1 MYKGYTCG
9 KDCRKRVRNIELKS
23 IEKIKKYLNHH
34 EIKKILHSWSWIFS
48 YILRY
53 KGQVIA
59 FSLIGLISTGLGLF
73 TSWVLKDLI
82 DSVTG
87 EISMKIAPVAAVYL
101 GTAITKIFITAL
113 TNRVSL
119 RIRLNVGIQIKN
131 DVYNKLMNTEWTAIS
146 AFHSADIMTRT
157 GADVGIVSNMVL
169 SYIPNVVTALVNF
182 IGAFFIILHYDPLM
196 ALIALA
202 GAPITVLTARFR
214 FGKATE
220 FQKKN
225 RELAGERLAIEEES
239 YQNLQT
245 IKSFGLV
252 DLFSQRFRE
261 FQQKGY
267 GVAMEQNRYQNQMMI
282 VMSLMGQ
289 LVTYSCY
296 GFALYR
302 LWKGDITYGT
312 LSLFMSMAASLTG
325 SFSSVVSLVP
335 SFIKAGISAGRVLDV
350 LELPTEKTE
359 LTEHEKEFINNSK
372 NKELTLVCKD
382 ITCAYNDDAIVYKDS
397 SLTAQSGKITA
408 LIGASG
414 KGKTSTLRLLLGL
427 MKPKSGS
434 ITVMNEDGDE
444 IELSAATRKLFSYV
458 PQNNTVFSGTI
469 ADNLRLVKQDATDD
483 ELIKVLKDACAWEF
497 VSKLPETINTKIT
510 ERGQC
515 FSDGQNQRL
524 SIARAL
530 LADTP
535 ILLLDEATSALDV
548 ETEKE
553 VISNILTYNRN
564 KMIILTSHKPS
575 VFNLSDSIYS
585 VSENGI
591 VLLDSKDTHYE

>member
-9 KDCRKRVRNIELKS
+9 KDSRKRVRNIELKS
-23 IEKIKKYLNHH
+23 IEKIKKYLNHN

-101 GTAITKIFITAL
+101 GTAIAKIFITAL

-119 RIRLNVGIQIKN
+119 KIRLNVGIKIKN
-131 DVYNKLMNTEWTAIS
+131 DVYDKLMNTEWTAIS

-202 GAPITVLTARFR
+202 GAPITVLTAKFR

-220 FQKKN
+220 FQIKN

-267 GVAMEQNRYQNQMMI
+267 G
-282 VMSLMGQ
+282 
-289 LVTYSCY
+289 
-296 GFALYR
+296 FALYR

-335 SFIKAGISAGRVLDV
+335 SFIRAGISAGRVLDV

-359 LTEHEKEFINNSK
+359 LTEYEKQFIDKSK
-372 NKELTLVCKD
+372 NKKLTLVCKD
-382 ITCAYNDDAIVYKDS
+382 ITCAYNDDAVVYKNS

-414 KGKTSTLRLLLGL
+414 KGKTSTLRLFLGL

-434 ITVMNEDGDE
+434 ISVTNEDGDR

-469 ADNLRLVKQDATDD
+469 AENLRLVKPDATDE
-483 ELIKVLKDACAWEF
+483 ELIKVLRDACAWEF

-548 ETEKE
+548 ETEEE

-591 VLLDSKDTHYE
+591 VLLDRKDTHYE

>member
-1 MYKGYTCG
+1 MKTI
-9 KDCRKRVRNIELKS
+9 D
-23 IEKIKKYLNHH
+23 KIKKYLNHN

-48 YILRY
+48 YILKY

-59 FSLIGLISTGLGLF
+59 FSLIGLFSTGLGLF
-73 TSWVLKDLI
+73 TSWILKDLI

-87 EISMKIAPVAAVYL
+87 QISMKIAPVAAVYL
-101 GTAITKIFITAL
+101 GTAIAKIFITAL

-119 RIRLNVGIQIKN
+119 KIRLNVGIRIKN
-131 DVYNKLMNTEWTAIS
+131 DVYEKLMNTEWTAIS

-202 GAPITVLTARFR
+202 GAPVTVLTARFR

-225 RELAGERLAIEEES
+225 RELAGERMAIEEES

-252 DLFSQRFRE
+252 DLFAQRFRD

-267 GVAMEQNRYQNQMMI
+267 KVALEQNRYQNQMMI

-289 LVTYSCY
+289 IVTYSCY

-302 LWKGDITYGT
+302 LWKGSITYGT

-335 SFIKAGISAGRVLDV
+335 SFIRAGISAGRVLEV
-350 LELPTEKTE
+350 LELPTEKTN
-359 LTEHEKEFINNSK
+359 LTEHEKEFIENSR
-372 NKELTLVCKD
+372 NKSLTLECKD
-382 ITCAYNDDAIVYKDS
+382 ITCAYNEEAIVYKNS

-427 MKPKSGS
+427 MKPMSGK
-434 ITVMNEDGDE
+434 ITVKDDEDE
-444 IELSAATRKLFSYV
+444 IEISAATRALFSYV

-469 ADNLRLVKQDATDD
+469 ADNLRLVKPDATDE
-483 ELIKVLKDACAWEF
+483 ELKKVLCDACAWEF
-497 VSKLPETINTKIT
+497 VSKLPDTINTVVT

-548 ETEKE
+548 KTEE
-553 VISNILTYNRN
+553 SVLSNILNNNRN

-591 VLLDSKDTHYE
+591 EMLEKK

>member
-1 MYKGYTCG
+1 MKTI
-9 KDCRKRVRNIELKS
+9 D
-23 IEKIKKYLNHH
+23 KIKKYLNHN
-34 EIKKILHSWSWIFS
+34 EIKNILHSWSWIFG
-48 YILRY
+48 YILKY

-59 FSLIGLISTGLGLF
+59 FSCIGLLSTAMGLF
-73 TSWVLKDLI
+73 SSWVLKDLI

-87 EISMKIAPVAAVYL
+87 QISMAIAPVAAVYI
-101 GTAITKIFITAL
+101 GTAVAKIFITAL
-113 TNRVSL
+113 TNRLSL
-119 RIRLNVGIQIKN
+119 QIKLNVGIRIKN
-131 DVYNKLMNTEWTAIS
+131 DVYDKLMSTEWTAIS

-157 GADVGIVSNMVL
+157 GTDIGIVSNMVL
-169 SYIPNVVTALVNF
+169 SYIPNAVTTLVNF
-182 IGAFFIILHYDPLM
+182 IGAFFIILHYDPIM

-202 GAPITVLTARFR
+202 GAPVTVLTAKFR
-214 FGKATE
+214 LGKATE

-252 DLFSQRFRE
+252 EVFSQRFKE
-261 FQQKGY
+261 FQKKGY
-267 GVAMEQNRYQNQMMI
+267 SVAMEQNRYQNQMMI
-282 VMSLMGQ
+282 LMSLMGQ

-302 LWKGDITYGT
+302 LWSGSITFGT
-312 LSLFMSMAASLTG
+312 LSLFMSMATSLTG

-335 SFIKAGISAGRVLDV
+335 SFIRAGISAGRILDI
-350 LELPTEKTE
+350 LELPKEKTE
-359 LTEHEKEFINNSK
+359 LTPQEKEFIANSK
-372 NKELTLVCKD
+372 DQRLTLRLDNV
-382 ITCAYNDDAIVYKDS
+382 TCAYNDEAYVYKNS
-397 SLTAQSGKITA
+397 FMEAQSGKITA

-427 MKPKSGS
+427 IKPKDGK
-434 ITVMNEDGDE
+434 ITVSNESGDQ
-444 IELSAATRKLFSYV
+444 ITLSASTRELFSYV
-458 PQNNTVFSGTI
+458 PQNNTIFSGTI
-469 ADNLRLVKQDATDD
+469 AENLRLVKQDATDS
-483 ELIKVLKDACAWEF
+483 ELEKALRDACAWEF
-497 VSKLPETINTKIT
+497 VSRLPYTLNTAVT

-553 VISNILTYNRN
+553 VLSNILRNNRN

-575 VFNLSDSIYS
+575 VFNLSDVIYS

-591 VLLDSKDTHYE
+591 ELLDKKDLPNE

>member
-1 MYKGYTCG
+1 
-9 KDCRKRVRNIELKS
+9 
-23 IEKIKKYLNHH
+23 
-34 EIKKILHSWSWIFS
+34 
-48 YILRY
+48 
-53 KGQVIA
+53 
-59 FSLIGLISTGLGLF
+59 
-73 TSWVLKDLI
+73 
-82 DSVTG
+82 
-87 EISMKIAPVAAVYL
+87 
-101 GTAITKIFITAL
+101 
-113 TNRVSL
+113 
-119 RIRLNVGIQIKN
+119 
-131 DVYNKLMNTEWTAIS
+131 
-146 AFHSADIMTRT
+146 
-157 GADVGIVSNMVL
+157 
-169 SYIPNVVTALVNF
+169 
-182 IGAFFIILHYDPLM
+182 M
-196 ALIALA
+196 ALLALA
-202 GAPITVLTARFR
+202 GAPVTVLTARFR

-252 DLFSQRFRE
+252 PLFSQRFRE
-261 FQQKGY
+261 FQQKGF
-267 GVAMEQNRYQNQMMI
+267 GVAMEQNRYQNQMLI
-282 VMSLMGQ
+282 IMSLMGQ

-359 LTEHEKEFINNSK
+359 LTEQEKQFIKNSK
-372 NKELTLVCKD
+372 NKKLSLMCND
-382 ITCAYNDDAIVYKDS
+382 ITCAYNDEAVVYKDS

-427 MKPKSGS
+427 IKPQTGS
-434 ITVMNEDGDE
+434 ITVKNEDGEE
-444 IELSAATRKLFSYV
+444 IEISAATRKLFSYV
-458 PQNNTVFSGTI
+458 PQNNTIFSGTI

-483 ELIKVLKDACAWEF
+483 ELKKVLEDACAWEF

-548 ETEKE
+548 ETEKK
-553 VISNILTYNRN
+553 VISNILDYNRN

-575 VFNLSDSIYS
+575 VFKLSDEIYS

-591 VLLDSKDTHYE
+591 ELLDRKELHYE

>member
-1 MYKGYTCG
+1 MKTI
-9 KDCRKRVRNIELKS
+9 D
-23 IEKIKKYLNHH
+23 KIKKYLNHN
-34 EIKKILHSWSWIFS
+34 EIKNILHSWSWIFG
-48 YILRY
+48 YILKY

-59 FSLIGLISTGLGLF
+59 FSCIGLLATAMGLF
-73 TSWVLKDLI
+73 SSWVLKDLI

-87 EISMKIAPVAAVYL
+87 QISMAIAPVAAVYI
-101 GTAITKIFITAL
+101 GTAVAKIFITAL
-113 TNRVSL
+113 TNRLSL
-119 RIRLNVGIQIKN
+119 QIKLNVGIRIKN
-131 DVYNKLMNTEWTAIS
+131 DVYDKLMSTEWTAIS

-157 GADVGIVSNMVL
+157 GTDVGIVSNMVL
-169 SYIPNVVTALVNF
+169 SYIPNAVTTLVNF
-182 IGAFFIILHYDPLM
+182 IGAFFIILHYDPIM

-202 GAPITVLTARFR
+202 GAPVTVLTAKFR
-214 FGKATE
+214 LGKATE

-225 RELAGERLAIEEES
+225 RELASERLAIEEES

-252 DLFSQRFRE
+252 EVFSQRFKE
-261 FQQKGY
+261 FQKKGY
-267 GVAMEQNRYQNQMMI
+267 SVAMEQNRYQNQMMI
-282 VMSLMGQ
+282 LMSLMGQ

-302 LWKGDITYGT
+302 LWSGSITFGT
-312 LSLFMSMAASLTG
+312 LSLFMSMATSLTG

-335 SFIKAGISAGRVLDV
+335 SFIRAGISAGRILDI
-350 LELPTEKTE
+350 LELPKEKTE
-359 LTEHEKEFINNSK
+359 LTPQEKEFIANSK
-372 NKELTLVCKD
+372 DQRLTLRLDNV
-382 ITCAYNDDAIVYKDS
+382 TCAYNDEAYVYKNS
-397 SLTAQSGKITA
+397 FMEAQSGKITA

-427 MKPKSGS
+427 IKPKDGK
-434 ITVMNEDGDE
+434 ITVSNESGDQ
-444 IELSAATRKLFSYV
+444 ITLSASTRELFSYV
-458 PQNNTVFSGTI
+458 PQNNTIFSGTI
-469 ADNLRLVKQDATDD
+469 AENLRLVKQDATDS
-483 ELIKVLKDACAWEF
+483 ELEKALRDACAWEF
-497 VSKLPETINTKIT
+497 VSRLPYTLNTAVT

-553 VISNILTYNRN
+553 VLSNILRNNRN

-575 VFNLSDSIYS
+575 VFNLSDVIYS

-591 VLLDSKDTHYE
+591 ELLDKKDLPNE

>member
-1 MYKGYTCG
+1 MHKEYTSG
-9 KDCRKRVRNIELKS
+9 RNRGERVRNTKLKS
-23 IEKIKKYLNHH
+23 IEKIKKYLNHN
-34 EIKKILHSWSWIFS
+34 EISKILHSWGWIFS

-59 FSLIGLISTGLGLF
+59 FSLIGLLSTGLGLF
-73 TSWVLKDLI
+73 TSWVMKDLI

-101 GTAITKIFITAL
+101 GTAVAKIFITAL

-119 RIRLNVGIQIKN
+119 KIRLNVGIQIKN

-157 GADVGIVSNMVL
+157 GTDVGIVSNMVL

-182 IGAFFIILHYDPLM
+182 IGAFFIILHYDPIM

-202 GAPITVLTARFR
+202 GAPVTVLTARFR

-252 DLFSQRFRE
+252 ELFSQRFKE

-335 SFIKAGISAGRVLDV
+335 SFIRAGISAGRVLDV

-359 LTEHEKEFINNSK
+359 LTDGEKKFIENAKSQK
-372 NKELTLVCKD
+372 LTLIGKD
-382 ITCAYNDDAIVYKDS
+382 ITCAYNESAVVYNKS
-397 SLTAQSGKITA
+397 SFTAQSGKITA
-408 LIGASG
+408 FIGASG

-427 MKPKSGS
+427 LKPQTGE
-434 ITVMNEDGDE
+434 IIVRNEDGDE

-458 PQNNTVFSGTI
+458 PQNNTIFSGTI
-469 ADNLRLVKQDATDD
+469 ADNLRLVKQDATD
-483 ELIKVLKDACAWEF
+483 EEIQKVLEDACAWDF
-497 VSKLPETINTKIT
+497 VSKLPNTINTKIT

-548 ETEKE
+548 ETEKK

-575 VFNLSDSIYS
+575 VFTLSDSIYS
-585 VSENGI
+585 VSEFGI
-591 VLLDSKDTHYE
+591 ELLDKKDICYE

>member
-1 MYKGYTCG
+1 MKTI
-9 KDCRKRVRNIELKS
+9 D
-23 IEKIKKYLNHH
+23 KIKKYLNHK
-34 EIKKILHSWSWIFS
+34 EIKNILHSWSWIFS
-48 YILRY
+48 YILKY

-59 FSLIGLISTGLGLF
+59 FSCIGLLSTAMGLF
-73 TSWVLKDLI
+73 SSWVLKDLI

-87 EISMKIAPVAAVYL
+87 QISMAIAPVAAVYI
-101 GTAITKIFITAL
+101 GTAVAKIFITAL
-113 TNRVSL
+113 TNRLSL
-119 RIRLNVGIQIKN
+119 QIKLNVGIRIKN
-131 DVYNKLMNTEWTAIS
+131 DVYDRLMNTEWTAIS

-157 GADVGIVSNMVL
+157 GTDVGIVSNMVL
-169 SYIPNVVTALVNF
+169 SYIPNAVTALVNF

-202 GAPITVLTARFR
+202 GAPVTVLTAKFR
-214 FGKATE
+214 LGKATE

-252 DLFSQRFRE
+252 EVFSRRFKE
-261 FQQKGY
+261 FQKKGF

-302 LWKGDITYGT
+302 LWSGSITFGT

-335 SFIKAGISAGRVLDV
+335 SFIRAGISAGRVLDI
-350 LELPTEKTE
+350 LELPKEETE
-359 LTEHEKEFINNSK
+359 LTPQEKEFIKNSK
-372 NKELTLVCKD
+372 DQKLTLKLD
-382 ITCAYNDDAIVYKDS
+382 NITCAYNDKAYVYKNS
-397 SLTAQSGKITA
+397 CMEAQSGKITA

-427 MKPKSGS
+427 IKPKDGK
-434 ITVMNEDGDE
+434 ITVSNESGE
-444 IELSAATRKLFSYV
+444 QIALSASTRELFSYV
-458 PQNNTVFSGTI
+458 PQNNTIFSGTI
-469 ADNLRLVKQDATDD
+469 AENLRLVKQDATDE
-483 ELIKVLKDACAWEF
+483 ELEKVLRDACAWEF
-497 VSKLPETINTKIT
+497 VSKLPDAMNTTVT

-548 ETEKE
+548 ATEKE
-553 VISNILTYNRN
+553 VLSNILRNNRN
-564 KMIILTSHKPS
+564 RMIILTSHKPS
-575 VFNLSDSIYS
+575 VFNLSDVIYS

-591 VLLDSKDTHYE
+591 ELLDKKDLPNE

>member
-1 MYKGYTCG
+1 MKTI
-9 KDCRKRVRNIELKS
+9 D
-23 IEKIKKYLNHH
+23 KIKKYLNHN
-34 EIKKILHSWSWIFS
+34 EIKNILHSWSWIFG
-48 YILRY
+48 YILKY

-59 FSLIGLISTGLGLF
+59 FSCIGLLATAMGLF
-73 TSWVLKDLI
+73 SSWVLKDLI

-87 EISMKIAPVAAVYL
+87 QISMAIAPVAAVYI
-101 GTAITKIFITAL
+101 GTAVAKIFITAL
-113 TNRVSL
+113 TNRLSL
-119 RIRLNVGIQIKN
+119 QIKLNVGIRIKN
-131 DVYNKLMNTEWTAIS
+131 DVYDKLMSTEWTAIS

-157 GADVGIVSNMVL
+157 GTDVGIVSNMVL
-169 SYIPNVVTALVNF
+169 SYIPNAVTALVNF
-182 IGAFFIILHYDPLM
+182 IGAFFIILHYDPIM

-202 GAPITVLTARFR
+202 GAPITVLTAKFR
-214 FGKATE
+214 LGKATE

-252 DLFSQRFRE
+252 EVFSQRFKE
-261 FQQKGY
+261 FQKKGY
-267 GVAMEQNRYQNQMMI
+267 SVAMEQNRYQNQMMI
-282 VMSLMGQ
+282 LMSLMGQ

-302 LWKGDITYGT
+302 LWSGSITFGT
-312 LSLFMSMAASLTG
+312 LSLFMSMATSLTG

-335 SFIKAGISAGRVLDV
+335 SFIRAGISAGRILDI
-350 LELPTEKTE
+350 LELPKEKTE
-359 LTEHEKEFINNSK
+359 LTPQEKEFIANSK
-372 NKELTLVCKD
+372 DQRLTLRLDNV
-382 ITCAYNDDAIVYKDS
+382 TCAYNDEAYVYKNS
-397 SLTAQSGKITA
+397 FMEAESGKITA

-427 MKPKSGS
+427 IKPKDGK
-434 ITVMNEDGDE
+434 ITVSNESGDQ
-444 IELSAATRKLFSYV
+444 ITLSASTRELFSYV
-458 PQNNTVFSGTI
+458 PQNHTIFSGTI
-469 ADNLRLVKQDATDD
+469 AENLRLVKQDATDE
-483 ELIKVLKDACAWEF
+483 ELEKVLRDACAWEF
-497 VSKLPETINTKIT
+497 VSKLPDAINTTVT

-548 ETEKE
+548 ATEK
-553 VISNILTYNRN
+553 VVLSNILRNNRN
-564 KMIILTSHKPS
+564 RMIILTSHKPS
-575 VFNLSDSIYS
+575 VFNLSDVIYS

-591 VLLDSKDTHYE
+591 ELLDKKDLPNE

>member
-1 MYKGYTCG
+1 M
-9 KDCRKRVRNIELKS
+9 
-23 IEKIKKYLNHH
+23 KIIDKFRKYLNHN

-59 FSLIGLISTGLGLF
+59 FSCIGLISTAMGLF
-73 TSWVLKDLI
+73 TSWIMKDLI

-87 EISMKIAPVAAVYL
+87 QISMAIAPVVAVYI
-101 GTAITKIFITAL
+101 GTAVTKIFINAL

-119 RIRLNVGIQIKN
+119 KVRLNVGIQIKN
-131 DVYNKLMNTEWTAIS
+131 DVYDRLMNTEWTAIS
-146 AFHSADIMTRT
+146 AYHSADIMTRT

-182 IGAFFIILHYDPLM
+182 IGAFFIILHYDPIM

-202 GAPITVLTARFR
+202 GAPVTVLTARFR

-225 RELAGERLAIEEES
+225 RELASERLAIEEES

-252 DLFSQRFRE
+252 DLFSQRFRN
-261 FQQKGY
+261 FQQKGFN
-267 GVAMEQNRYQNQMMI
+267 VAMDQNRYQNQMMI
-282 VMSLMGQ
+282 VMGLMGQ
-289 LVTYSCY
+289 LVSYSCY

-312 LSLFMSMAASLTG
+312 LSMFMSMASSLTS
-325 SFSSVVSLVP
+325 SFSSVVSLAP
-335 SFIKAGISAGRVLDV
+335 TFIKAGISAGRVLEI
-350 LELPTEKTE
+350 LELPAEKAALTEK
-359 LTEHEKEFINNSK
+359 EKDFIDNCRRKS
-372 NKELTLVCKD
+372 LTLVCD
-382 ITCAYNDDAIVYKDS
+382 NISCTYNNETFVYKNS
-397 SLTAQSGKITA
+397 HMKAESGKITA

-427 MKPKSGS
+427 MKPKDGS
-434 ITVMNEDGDE
+434 ITVSDEDGDS
-444 IELSAATRKLFSYV
+444 INLGPATRSLFSYV

-469 ADNLRLVKQDATDD
+469 ADNLRLVKQNATD
-483 ELIKVLKDACAWEF
+483 EEIVQALQDACAWEF
-497 VSKLPETINTKIT
+497 VSKLPDTINTAVT

-548 ETEKE
+548 ATEKN
-553 VISNILTYNRN
+553 VLSNILKNNRN

-575 VFNLSDSIYS
+575 VFNLSDVIYS

-591 VLLDSKDTHYE
+591 ELLDKKNVSDE

>member
-1 MYKGYTCG
+1 M
-9 KDCRKRVRNIELKS
+9 
-23 IEKIKKYLNHH
+23 KIIDKFRKYLNHN

-59 FSLIGLISTGLGLF
+59 FSCIGLISTAMGLF
-73 TSWVLKDLI
+73 TSWIMKDLI

-87 EISMKIAPVAAVYL
+87 QISMAIAPVVAVYL
-101 GTAITKIFITAL
+101 GTAVAKIFINAL

-119 RIRLNVGIQIKN
+119 KVRLNVGIQIKN
-131 DVYNKLMNTEWTAIS
+131 DVYDRLMNTEWTAIS
-146 AFHSADIMTRT
+146 AYHSADIMTRT

-182 IGAFFIILHYDPLM
+182 IGAFFIILHYDPIM

-202 GAPITVLTARFR
+202 GAPVTVLTARFR

-225 RELAGERLAIEEES
+225 RELASERLAIEEES

-252 DLFSQRFRE
+252 DLFSQRFRN
-261 FQQKGY
+261 FQQKGFN
-267 GVAMEQNRYQNQMMI
+267 VAMDQNRYQNQMMI
-282 VMSLMGQ
+282 VMGLMGQ
-289 LVTYSCY
+289 LVSYSCY

-312 LSLFMSMAASLTG
+312 LSMFMSMASSLTS
-325 SFSSVVSLVP
+325 SFSSVVSLAP
-335 SFIKAGISAGRVLDV
+335 TFIKAGISAGRVLEI
-350 LELPTEKTE
+350 LELPAEKAE
-359 LTEHEKEFINNSK
+359 LTEKEKDFIDNCRQKS
-372 NKELTLVCKD
+372 LTLVCD
-382 ITCAYNDDAIVYKDS
+382 NISCSYNNETFVYKNS
-397 SLTAQSGKITA
+397 HMKAESGKITA

-427 MKPKSGS
+427 MKPKDGS
-434 ITVMNEDGDE
+434 ITVSDEDGDS
-444 IELSAATRKLFSYV
+444 INLGPATRSLFSYV

-469 ADNLRLVKQDATDD
+469 ADNLRLVKQDATD
-483 ELIKVLKDACAWEF
+483 EEVVQALQDACAWEF
-497 VSKLPETINTKIT
+497 VSKLPDTINTVVT

-548 ETEKE
+548 ATEKN
-553 VISNILTYNRN
+553 VLSNILKNNRN

-575 VFNLSDSIYS
+575 VFNLSDVIYS

-591 VLLDSKDTHYE
+591 ELLDKKNVSDE

>member
-1 MYKGYTCG
+1 MKTI
-9 KDCRKRVRNIELKS
+9 D
-23 IEKIKKYLNHH
+23 KIKKYLNHN
-34 EIKKILHSWSWIFS
+34 EIKNILHSWSWIFG
-48 YILRY
+48 YILKY

-59 FSLIGLISTGLGLF
+59 FSCIGLLATAMGLF
-73 TSWVLKDLI
+73 SSWVLKDLI

-87 EISMKIAPVAAVYL
+87 QISMAIAPVAAVYI
-101 GTAITKIFITAL
+101 GTAVAKIFITAL
-113 TNRVSL
+113 TNRLSL
-119 RIRLNVGIQIKN
+119 QIKLNVGIRIKN
-131 DVYNKLMNTEWTAIS
+131 DVYDKLMSTEWTAIS

-157 GADVGIVSNMVL
+157 GTDVGIVSNMVL
-169 SYIPNVVTALVNF
+169 SYIPNAVTALVNF
-182 IGAFFIILHYDPLM
+182 IGAFFIILHYDPIM

-202 GAPITVLTARFR
+202 GAPITVLTAKFR
-214 FGKATE
+214 LGKATE

-252 DLFSQRFRE
+252 EVFSQRFKE
-261 FQQKGY
+261 FQKKGY
-267 GVAMEQNRYQNQMMI
+267 SVAMEQNRYQNQMMI
-282 VMSLMGQ
+282 LMSLMGQ

-302 LWKGDITYGT
+302 LWSGSITFGT
-312 LSLFMSMAASLTG
+312 LSLFMSMATSLTG

-335 SFIKAGISAGRVLDV
+335 SFIRAGISAGRILDI
-350 LELPTEKTE
+350 LELPKEKTE
-359 LTEHEKEFINNSK
+359 LTPQEKEFIANSK
-372 NKELTLVCKD
+372 DQRLTLRLDNV
-382 ITCAYNDDAIVYKDS
+382 TCAYNDEAYVYKNS
-397 SLTAQSGKITA
+397 FMEAQSGKITA

-427 MKPKSGS
+427 IKPKDGK
-434 ITVMNEDGDE
+434 ITVSNESGDQ
-444 IELSAATRKLFSYV
+444 ITLSASTRELFSYV
-458 PQNNTVFSGTI
+458 PQNNTIFSGTI
-469 ADNLRLVKQDATDD
+469 AENLRLVKQDATDS
-483 ELIKVLKDACAWEF
+483 ELEKALRDACAWEF
-497 VSKLPETINTKIT
+497 VSRLPYTLNTAVT

-553 VISNILTYNRN
+553 VLSNILRNNRN

-575 VFNLSDSIYS
+575 VFNLSDVIYS

-591 VLLDSKDTHYE
+591 ELLDKKDLPNE

>member
-1 MYKGYTCG
+1 M
-9 KDCRKRVRNIELKS
+9 KS
-23 IEKIKKYLNHH
+23 IEKIKKYLNHN

-53 KGQVIA
+53 KGQVIV
-59 FSLIGLISTGLGLF
+59 FSLIGLLSTGLGLF

-101 GTAITKIFITAL
+101 GTAVAKIFITAL
-113 TNRVSL
+113 TNRISL
-119 RIRLNVGIQIKN
+119 KIRLNVGIKIKN
-131 DVYNKLMNTEWTAIS
+131 DVYDKLMNTEWTAIS

-182 IGAFFIILHYDPLM
+182 IGAFFIILHYDPIM

-202 GAPITVLTARFR
+202 GAPVTVLTARFR

-252 DLFSQRFRE
+252 ELFSQRFRE
-261 FQQKGY
+261 FQQKGF
-267 GVAMEQNRYQNQMMI
+267 GVAMEQNRYQNQMLI
-282 VMSLMGQ
+282 IMSLTGQ

-302 LWKGDITYGT
+302 LWKGDITFGT

-335 SFIKAGISAGRVLDV
+335 SFIKAGISAGRVLEV
-350 LELPTEKTE
+350 LELPAEKTE
-359 LTEHEKEFINNSK
+359 LTEHEKQFIEK
-372 NKELTLVCKD
+372 NKDKKLTLVCKD
-382 ITCAYNDDAIVYKDS
+382 VTCAYNDEAVVYRKS
-397 SLTAQSGKITA
+397 SFTARSGKITA

-414 KGKTSTLRLLLGL
+414 KGKTSTLRILLGL
-427 MKPKSGS
+427 IKPADGS
-434 ITVMNEDGDE
+434 VVIKDEDGEE
-444 IELSAATRKLFSYV
+444 INLSSATRKLFSYV

-469 ADNLRLVKQDATDD
+469 AENLRLVKQDATDE
-483 ELIKVLKDACAWEF
+483 ELEKVLKDACAWEF
-497 VSKLPETINTKIT
+497 VSKLPNTINTKIT

-515 FSDGQNQRL
+515 FSDGQNQRI

-530 LADTP
+530 LTDTP
-535 ILLLDEATSALDV
+535 ILLLDEATSALDLK
-548 ETEKE
+548 TEEE
-553 VISNILTYNRN
+553 VVANIFKNNHN

-591 VLLDSKDTHYE
+591 ELLDRKKIHDE

>member
-1 MYKGYTCG
+1 MKTI
-9 KDCRKRVRNIELKS
+9 D
-23 IEKIKKYLNHH
+23 KIKKYLNHN
-34 EIKKILHSWSWIFS
+34 EIKNILHSWSWIFG
-48 YILRY
+48 YILKY

-59 FSLIGLISTGLGLF
+59 FSCIGLLATAMGLF
-73 TSWVLKDLI
+73 SSWVLKDLI

-87 EISMKIAPVAAVYL
+87 QISMAIAPVAAVYI
-101 GTAITKIFITAL
+101 GTAVAKIFITAL
-113 TNRVSL
+113 TNRLSL
-119 RIRLNVGIQIKN
+119 QIKLNVGIRIKN
-131 DVYNKLMNTEWTAIS
+131 DVYDKLMSTEWTAIS

-157 GADVGIVSNMVL
+157 GTDVGIVSNMVL
-169 SYIPNVVTALVNF
+169 SYIPNAVTTLVNF
-182 IGAFFIILHYDPLM
+182 IGAFFIILHYDPIM

-202 GAPITVLTARFR
+202 GAPVTVLTAKFR
-214 FGKATE
+214 LGKATE

-252 DLFSQRFRE
+252 EVFSQRFKE
-261 FQQKGY
+261 FQKKGY
-267 GVAMEQNRYQNQMMI
+267 SVAMEQNRYQNQMMI
-282 VMSLMGQ
+282 LMSLMGQ

-302 LWKGDITYGT
+302 LWSGSITFGT
-312 LSLFMSMAASLTG
+312 LSLFMSMATSLTG

-335 SFIKAGISAGRVLDV
+335 SFIRAGISAGRILDI
-350 LELPTEKTE
+350 LELPKEKTE
-359 LTEHEKEFINNSK
+359 LTPQEKEFIANSK
-372 NKELTLVCKD
+372 DQRLTLRLDNV
-382 ITCAYNDDAIVYKDS
+382 TCAYNDEAYVYKNS
-397 SLTAQSGKITA
+397 FMEAQSGKITA

-427 MKPKSGS
+427 IKPKDGK
-434 ITVMNEDGDE
+434 ITVSNESGDQ
-444 IELSAATRKLFSYV
+444 ITLSASTRELFSYV
-458 PQNNTVFSGTI
+458 PQNNTIFSGTI
-469 ADNLRLVKQDATDD
+469 AENLRLVKQDATDE
-483 ELIKVLKDACAWEF
+483 ELEKVLRDACAWEF
-497 VSKLPETINTKIT
+497 VSKLPDGMNTVVT

-553 VISNILTYNRN
+553 VLSNILRNNRN

-575 VFNLSDSIYS
+575 VFNLSDVIYS

-591 VLLDSKDTHYE
+591 ELLDKKDLPNE

>member
-1 MYKGYTCG
+1 MK
-9 KDCRKRVRNIELKS
+9 V
-23 IEKIKKYLNHH
+23 IEKIKKYLNHN

-53 KGQVIA
+53 KGQVA
-59 FSLIGLISTGLGLF
+59 VFSCIGLISTGMGLF
-73 TSWVLKDLI
+73 TSWIMKDLI

-87 EISMKIAPVAAVYL
+87 QISMAVAPVAAVYV
-101 GTAITKIFITAL
+101 GTAVAKIFVGAL
-113 TNRVSL
+113 TNRISL
-119 RIRLNVGIQIKN
+119 KVRLNVGIQIKN
-131 DVYNKLMNTEWTAIS
+131 DVYDRLMNTEWTAIS

-169 SYIPNVVTALVNF
+169 SYIPNVVTSLVNF
-182 IGAFFIILHYDPLM
+182 IGAFFIILHYDPVM

-220 FQKKN
+220 YQKKS
-225 RELAGERLAIEEES
+225 RELASERLAIEEES
-239 YQNLQT
+239 YQNMQT

-252 DLFSQRFRE
+252 DLFSRRFKE

-267 GVAMEQNRYQNQMMI
+267 SIAMEQNRYQNQMTILMG
-282 VMSLMGQ
+282 LMGQ
-289 LVTYSCY
+289 LVSYSCY

-312 LSLFMSMAASLTG
+312 LSMFMSMAISLTG

-335 SFIKAGISAGRVLDV
+335 TFIRAGISAGRVLEI
-350 LELPTEKTE
+350 LELPAENTE
-359 LTEHEKEFINNSK
+359 LTEKERLFIDKCRNEK
-372 NKELTLVCKD
+372 LTLVCD
-382 ITCAYNDDAIVYKDS
+382 NLSCAYNEKSIVYTS
-397 SLTAQSGKITA
+397 SHMEAESGKITA

-427 MKPKSGS
+427 LQPKTGK
-434 ITVMNEDGDE
+434 ITVKNEDGE
-444 IELSAATRKLFSYV
+444 ELMLSAATRSLFSYV

-469 ADNLRLVKQDATDD
+469 ADNLRMVKQDATDED
-483 ELIKVLKDACAWEF
+483 LKKVLEDACAWEF
-497 VSKLPETINTKIT
+497 VSKLPDTFNTKIT

-548 ETEKE
+548 ETEKN
-553 VISNILTYNRN
+553 VISNIFKNNRN

-575 VFNLSDSIYS
+575 VFTLSDRIYS

-591 VLLDSKDTHYE
+591 ELLDKKDIHHE

>member
-1 MYKGYTCG
+1 M
-9 KDCRKRVRNIELKS
+9 KS
-23 IEKIKKYLNHH
+23 IEKIKKYLNHN

-53 KGQVIA
+53 KGQVIV
-59 FSLIGLISTGLGLF
+59 FSLIGLLSTGLGLF

-101 GTAITKIFITAL
+101 GTAVAKIFITAL
-113 TNRVSL
+113 TNRISL
-119 RIRLNVGIQIKN
+119 KIRLNVGIKIKN
-131 DVYNKLMNTEWTAIS
+131 DVYDKLMNTEWTAIS

-182 IGAFFIILHYDPLM
+182 IGAFFIILHYDPIM

-202 GAPITVLTARFR
+202 GAPVTVLTARFR

-252 DLFSQRFRE
+252 ELFSQRFRE
-261 FQQKGY
+261 FQQKGF
-267 GVAMEQNRYQNQMMI
+267 GVAMEQNRYQNQMLI
-282 VMSLMGQ
+282 IMSLTGQ

-302 LWKGDITYGT
+302 LWKGDITFGT

-335 SFIKAGISAGRVLDV
+335 SFIKAGISAGRVLEV
-350 LELPTEKTE
+350 LELPAEKTE
-359 LTEHEKEFINNSK
+359 LTEHEKQFIEK
-372 NKELTLVCKD
+372 NKDKKLTLVCKD
-382 ITCAYNDDAIVYKDS
+382 VTCAYNDEAVVYRKS
-397 SLTAQSGKITA
+397 SFTARSGKITA

-414 KGKTSTLRLLLGL
+414 KGKTSTLRILLGL
-427 MKPKSGS
+427 IKPADGS
-434 ITVMNEDGDE
+434 VIIKDEDGEE
-444 IELSAATRKLFSYV
+444 INLSSATRKLFSYV

-469 ADNLRLVKQDATDD
+469 AENLRLVKQDATDE
-483 ELIKVLKDACAWEF
+483 ELEKVLKDACAWEF
-497 VSKLPETINTKIT
+497 VSKLPNTINTKIT

-515 FSDGQNQRL
+515 FSDGQNQRI

-535 ILLLDEATSALDV
+535 ILLLDEATSALDLK
-548 ETEKE
+548 TEEE
-553 VISNILTYNRN
+553 VVANIFKNNHN

-591 VLLDSKDTHYE
+591 ELLDRKKIHDE

>member
-9 KDCRKRVRNIELKS
+9 KDSRKRVRNIELKS
-23 IEKIKKYLNHH
+23 IEKIKKYLNHN

-101 GTAITKIFITAL
+101 GTAIAKIFITAL

-119 RIRLNVGIQIKN
+119 KIRLNVGIKIKN
-131 DVYNKLMNTEWTAIS
+131 DVYDKLMNTEWTAIS

-202 GAPITVLTARFR
+202 GAPITVLTAKFR

-220 FQKKN
+220 FQIKN

-335 SFIKAGISAGRVLDV
+335 SFIRAGISAGRVLDV

-359 LTEHEKEFINNSK
+359 LTEYEKQFIDKSK
-372 NKELTLVCKD
+372 NKKLTLVCKD
-382 ITCAYNDDAIVYKDS
+382 ITCAYNDDAVVYKNS

-414 KGKTSTLRLLLGL
+414 KGKTSTLRLFLGL

-434 ITVMNEDGDE
+434 ISVSNEDGDR

-469 ADNLRLVKQDATDD
+469 AENLRLVKPDATDE
-483 ELIKVLKDACAWEF
+483 ELIKVLRDACAWEF
-497 VSKLPETINTKIT
+497 VSNLPETINTKIT

-548 ETEKE
+548 ETEEE

-591 VLLDSKDTHYE
+591 VLLDRKDTHYE

>member
-1 MYKGYTCG
+1 M
-9 KDCRKRVRNIELKS
+9 KS
-23 IEKIKKYLNHH
+23 IEKIKKYLNHN

-59 FSLIGLISTGLGLF
+59 FSLIGLLSTGLGLF

-101 GTAITKIFITAL
+101 GTAVAKIFITAL
-113 TNRVSL
+113 TNRISL
-119 RIRLNVGIQIKN
+119 KIRLNVGIKIKN
-131 DVYNKLMNTEWTAIS
+131 DVYDKLMNTEWTAIS

-182 IGAFFIILHYDPLM
+182 IGAFFIILHYDPIM

-202 GAPITVLTARFR
+202 GAPVTVLTARFR

-252 DLFSQRFRE
+252 ELFSQRFRE
-261 FQQKGY
+261 FQQKGF
-267 GVAMEQNRYQNQMMI
+267 GVAMEQNRYQNQMLI
-282 VMSLMGQ
+282 IMSLTGQ

-302 LWKGDITYGT
+302 LWKGDITFGT

-335 SFIKAGISAGRVLDV
+335 SFIKAGISAGRVLEV
-350 LELPTEKTE
+350 LELPAEKTE
-359 LTEHEKEFINNSK
+359 LTEHEKQFIEK
-372 NKELTLVCKD
+372 NKDKKLTLVCKD
-382 ITCAYNDDAIVYKDS
+382 VTCAYNDEAVVYRKS
-397 SLTAQSGKITA
+397 SFTARSGKITA

-414 KGKTSTLRLLLGL
+414 KGKTSTLRILLGL
-427 MKPKSGS
+427 IKPADGS
-434 ITVMNEDGDE
+434 VVIKDEDGEE
-444 IELSAATRKLFSYV
+444 INLSSATRKLFSYV

-469 ADNLRLVKQDATDD
+469 AENLRLVKQDATDE
-483 ELIKVLKDACAWEF
+483 ELEKVLKDACAWEF
-497 VSKLPETINTKIT
+497 VSKLPNTINTKIT

-515 FSDGQNQRL
+515 FSDGQNQRI

-535 ILLLDEATSALDV
+535 ILLLDEATSALDLK
-548 ETEKE
+548 TEEE
-553 VISNILTYNRN
+553 VVANIFKNNHN

-591 VLLDSKDTHYE
+591 ELLDRKKIHDE

>member
-1 MYKGYTCG
+1 M
-9 KDCRKRVRNIELKS
+9 KS
-23 IEKIKKYLNHH
+23 IEKIKKYLNHN

-59 FSLIGLISTGLGLF
+59 FSLIGLLSTGLGLF

-101 GTAITKIFITAL
+101 GTAVAKIFITAL
-113 TNRVSL
+113 TNRISL
-119 RIRLNVGIQIKN
+119 KIRLNVGIKIKN
-131 DVYNKLMNTEWTAIS
+131 DVYDKLMNTEWTAIS

-182 IGAFFIILHYDPLM
+182 IGAFFIILHYDPIM

-202 GAPITVLTARFR
+202 GAPVTVLTARFR

-252 DLFSQRFRE
+252 ELFSQRFRE
-261 FQQKGY
+261 FQQKGF
-267 GVAMEQNRYQNQMMI
+267 GVAMEQNRYQNQMLI
-282 VMSLMGQ
+282 IMSLTGQ

-302 LWKGDITYGT
+302 LWKGDITFGT

-335 SFIKAGISAGRVLDV
+335 SFIKAGISAGRVLEV
-350 LELPTEKTE
+350 LELPAEKTE
-359 LTEHEKEFINNSK
+359 LTEHEKQFIEK
-372 NKELTLVCKD
+372 NKDKKLTLVCKD
-382 ITCAYNDDAIVYKDS
+382 VTCAYNDEAVVYRKS
-397 SLTAQSGKITA
+397 SFTARSGKITA

-414 KGKTSTLRLLLGL
+414 KGKTSTLRILLGL
-427 MKPKSGS
+427 IKPADGS
-434 ITVMNEDGDE
+434 VVIKDEDGEE
-444 IELSAATRKLFSYV
+444 INLSSATRKLFSYV

-469 ADNLRLVKQDATDD
+469 AENLRLVKQDATDE
-483 ELIKVLKDACAWEF
+483 ELEKVLKDACAWEF
-497 VSKLPETINTKIT
+497 VSKLPNTINTKIT

-515 FSDGQNQRL
+515 FSDGQNQRI

-535 ILLLDEATSALDV
+535 ILLLDEATSALDLKTEEEVV
-548 ETEKE
+548 E
-553 VISNILTYNRN
+553 NIFKNNHN

-591 VLLDSKDTHYE
+591 ELLDRKKIHDE

>member
-1 MYKGYTCG
+1 M
-9 KDCRKRVRNIELKS
+9 KS
-23 IEKIKKYLNHH
+23 IEKIKKYLNHN

-59 FSLIGLISTGLGLF
+59 FSLIGLLSTGLGLF

-87 EISMKIAPVAAVYL
+87 EISMEIAPVAAVYL
-101 GTAITKIFITAL
+101 GTAVAKIFITAL
-113 TNRVSL
+113 TNRISL
-119 RIRLNVGIQIKN
+119 KIRLNVGIKIKN
-131 DVYNKLMNTEWTAIS
+131 DVYDKLMNTEWTAIS

-182 IGAFFIILHYDPLM
+182 IGAFFIILHYDPIM

-202 GAPITVLTARFR
+202 GAPVTVLTARFR

-252 DLFSQRFRE
+252 ELFSQRFRE
-261 FQQKGY
+261 FQQKGF
-267 GVAMEQNRYQNQMMI
+267 GVAMEQNRYQNQMLI
-282 VMSLMGQ
+282 IMSLTGQ

-302 LWKGDITYGT
+302 LWKGDITFGT

-335 SFIKAGISAGRVLDV
+335 SFIKAGISAGRVLEV
-350 LELPTEKTE
+350 LELPAEKTE
-359 LTEHEKEFINNSK
+359 LTEHEKQFIEK
-372 NKELTLVCKD
+372 NKDKKLTLVCKD
-382 ITCAYNDDAIVYKDS
+382 VTCAYNDEAVVYRKS
-397 SLTAQSGKITA
+397 SFTARSGKITA

-414 KGKTSTLRLLLGL
+414 KGKTSTLRILLGL
-427 MKPKSGS
+427 IKPADGS
-434 ITVMNEDGDE
+434 VIIKDEDGEE
-444 IELSAATRKLFSYV
+444 INLSSATRKLFSYV

-469 ADNLRLVKQDATDD
+469 AENLRLVKQDATDE
-483 ELIKVLKDACAWEF
+483 ELEKVLKDACAWEF
-497 VSKLPETINTKIT
+497 VSKLPNTINTKIT

-515 FSDGQNQRL
+515 FSDGQNQRI

-535 ILLLDEATSALDV
+535 ILLLDEATSALDLK
-548 ETEKE
+548 TEEE
-553 VISNILTYNRN
+553 VVANIFKNNHN

-591 VLLDSKDTHYE
+591 ELLDRKKIHDE

>member
-1 MYKGYTCG
+1 M
-9 KDCRKRVRNIELKS
+9 RSV
-23 IEKIKKYLNHH
+23 EKIKKYLNHN

-59 FSLIGLISTGLGLF
+59 FSLIGLLSTGLGLF

-87 EISMKIAPVAAVYL
+87 EISLKIAPVAAVYL
-101 GTAITKIFITAL
+101 GTAVAKIFITAL

-131 DVYNKLMNTEWTAIS
+131 DVYDKLMNTEWTAIS

-182 IGAFFIILHYDPLM
+182 IGAFFIILHYDPIM
-196 ALIALA
+196 ALLALA
-202 GAPITVLTARFR
+202 GAPVTVLTARFR

-252 DLFSQRFRE
+252 PLFSQRFRE
-261 FQQKGY
+261 FQQKGF
-267 GVAMEQNRYQNQMMI
+267 GVAMEQNRYQNQMLI
-282 VMSLMGQ
+282 IMSLMGQ

-359 LTEHEKEFINNSK
+359 LTEQEKQFIKNSK
-372 NKELTLVCKD
+372 NKKLSLMCND
-382 ITCAYNDDAIVYKDS
+382 ITCAYIDEAVVYKDS

-427 MKPKSGS
+427 IKPQTGS
-434 ITVMNEDGDE
+434 ITVKNEDGEE
-444 IELSAATRKLFSYV
+444 IEISAATRKLFSYV
-458 PQNNTVFSGTI
+458 PQNNTIFSGTI

-483 ELIKVLKDACAWEF
+483 ELKKVLEDACAWEF

-548 ETEKE
+548 ETEKK
-553 VISNILTYNRN
+553 VISNILDYNRN

-575 VFNLSDSIYS
+575 VFKLSDEIYS

-591 VLLDSKDTHYE
+591 ELLDRKELHYE

>member
-1 MYKGYTCG
+1 M
-9 KDCRKRVRNIELKS
+9 RS
-23 IEKIKKYLNHH
+23 IEKIKKYLNHN

-59 FSLIGLISTGLGLF
+59 FSLIGLLSTGLGLF

-101 GTAITKIFITAL
+101 GTAITKIFINAL

-131 DVYNKLMNTEWTAIS
+131 DVYDKLMNTEWTAIS
-146 AFHSADIMTRT
+146 SFHSADIMTRT

-182 IGAFFIILHYDPLM
+182 IGAFFIILHYDPIM

-202 GAPITVLTARFR
+202 GAPVTVLTARFR

-252 DLFSQRFRE
+252 PLFSQRFRE

-267 GVAMEQNRYQNQMMI
+267 GIAMEQNRYQNQMLI

-359 LTEHEKEFINNSK
+359 LTEQEKQFIESSK
-372 NKELTLVCKD
+372 SKKLTLMCND
-382 ITCAYNDDAIVYKDS
+382 ITCAYNDEAVVYRNS
-397 SLTAQSGKITA
+397 SLTAQSGRITA

-427 MKPKSGS
+427 MRPKSGS
-434 ITVMNEDGDE
+434 ITVKNEDGEE
-444 IELSAATRKLFSYV
+444 IEISAATRMLFSYV
-458 PQNNTVFSGTI
+458 PQNNTIFSGTI

-483 ELIKVLKDACAWEF
+483 ELKKVLEDACAWEF
-497 VSKLPETINTKIT
+497 VSKLPDTINTRIT

-548 ETEKE
+548 ETEKK
-553 VISNILTYNRN
+553 VISNILDYNRN

-575 VFNLSDSIYS
+575 VFKLSDEIYS

-591 VLLDSKDTHYE
+591 ELLDRKELHYE

>member
-1 MYKGYTCG
+1 M
-9 KDCRKRVRNIELKS
+9 KS
-23 IEKIKKYLNHH
+23 IEKIKKYLNHN

-59 FSLIGLISTGLGLF
+59 FSLIGLLSTGLGLF

-101 GTAITKIFITAL
+101 GTAVAKIFITAL
-113 TNRVSL
+113 TNRISL
-119 RIRLNVGIQIKN
+119 KIRLNVGIKIKN
-131 DVYNKLMNTEWTAIS
+131 DVYDKLMNTEWTAIS

-182 IGAFFIILHYDPLM
+182 IGAFFIILHYDPIM

-202 GAPITVLTARFR
+202 GAPVTVLTARFR

-252 DLFSQRFRE
+252 ELFSQRFRE
-261 FQQKGY
+261 FQQKGF
-267 GVAMEQNRYQNQMMI
+267 GVAMEQNRYQNQMLI
-282 VMSLMGQ
+282 IMSLTGQ

-302 LWKGDITYGT
+302 LWKGDITFGT

-335 SFIKAGISAGRVLDV
+335 SFIKAGISAGRVLEV
-350 LELPTEKTE
+350 LELPAEKTE
-359 LTEHEKEFINNSK
+359 LTEHEKQFIEK
-372 NKELTLVCKD
+372 NKDKKLTLVCKD
-382 ITCAYNDDAIVYKDS
+382 VTCAYNDEAVVYRKS
-397 SLTAQSGKITA
+397 SFTARSGKITA

-414 KGKTSTLRLLLGL
+414 KGKTSTLRILLGL
-427 MKPKSGS
+427 IKPADGS
-434 ITVMNEDGDE
+434 VVIKDEDGEE
-444 IELSAATRKLFSYV
+444 ITLSSATRKLFSYV

-469 ADNLRLVKQDATDD
+469 AENLRLVKQDATDE
-483 ELIKVLKDACAWEF
+483 ELEKVLKDACAWEF
-497 VSKLPETINTKIT
+497 VSKLPNTINTKIT

-515 FSDGQNQRL
+515 FSDGQNQRI

-535 ILLLDEATSALDV
+535 ILLLDEATSALDLK
-548 ETEKE
+548 TEEE
-553 VISNILTYNRN
+553 VVANIFKNNHN

-591 VLLDSKDTHYE
+591 ELLDRKKIHDE

>member
-9 KDCRKRVRNIELKS
+9 KDSRKRVRNIELKS
-23 IEKIKKYLNHH
+23 IEKIKKYLNHN

-101 GTAITKIFITAL
+101 GTAIAKIFITAL

-119 RIRLNVGIQIKN
+119 KIRLNVGIKIKN
-131 DVYNKLMNTEWTAIS
+131 DVYDKLMNTEWTAIS

-202 GAPITVLTARFR
+202 GAPITVLTAKFR

-220 FQKKN
+220 FQIKN

-245 IKSFGLV
+245 IKSFI
-252 DLFSQRFRE
+252 R
-261 FQQKGY
+261 
-267 GVAMEQNRYQNQMMI
+267 
-282 VMSLMGQ
+282 
-289 LVTYSCY
+289 
-296 GFALYR
+296 
-302 LWKGDITYGT
+302 
-312 LSLFMSMAASLTG
+312 
-325 SFSSVVSLVP
+325 
-335 SFIKAGISAGRVLDV
+335 AGISAGRVLDV

-359 LTEHEKEFINNSK
+359 LTEYEKQFIDKSK
-372 NKELTLVCKD
+372 NKKLTLVCKD
-382 ITCAYNDDAIVYKDS
+382 ITCAYNDDAVVYKNS

-414 KGKTSTLRLLLGL
+414 KGKTSTLRLFLGL

-434 ITVMNEDGDE
+434 ISVTNEDGDR

-469 ADNLRLVKQDATDD
+469 AENLRLVKPDATDE
-483 ELIKVLKDACAWEF
+483 ELIKVLRDACAWEF

-548 ETEKE
+548 ETEEE

-591 VLLDSKDTHYE
+591 VLLDRKDTHYE

>member
-1 MYKGYTCG
+1 M
-9 KDCRKRVRNIELKS
+9 RSV
-23 IEKIKKYLNHH
+23 EKIKKYLNHN

-59 FSLIGLISTGLGLF
+59 FSLIGLLSTGLGLF

-87 EISMKIAPVAAVYL
+87 EISLKIAPVAAVYL
-101 GTAITKIFITAL
+101 GTAVAKIFITAL

-131 DVYNKLMNTEWTAIS
+131 DVYDKLMNTEWTAIS

-182 IGAFFIILHYDPLM
+182 IGAFFIILHYDPIM
-196 ALIALA
+196 ALLALA
-202 GAPITVLTARFR
+202 GAPVTVLTARFR

-252 DLFSQRFRE
+252 PLFSQRFRE
-261 FQQKGY
+261 FQQKGF
-267 GVAMEQNRYQNQMMI
+267 GVAMEQNRYQNQMLI
-282 VMSLMGQ
+282 IMSLMGQ

-359 LTEHEKEFINNSK
+359 LTEQEKQFIKNSK
-372 NKELTLVCKD
+372 NKKLSLMCND
-382 ITCAYNDDAIVYKDS
+382 ITCAYNDEAVVYKDS

-427 MKPKSGS
+427 IKPQTGS
-434 ITVMNEDGDE
+434 ITVKN
-444 IELSAATRKLFSYV
+444 SASEKL
-458 PQNNTVFSGTI
+458 
-469 ADNLRLVKQDATDD
+469 
-483 ELIKVLKDACAWEF
+483 
-497 VSKLPETINTKIT
+497 
-510 ERGQC
+510 
-515 FSDGQNQRL
+515 
-524 SIARAL
+524 
-530 LADTP
+530 
-535 ILLLDEATSALDV
+535 
-548 ETEKE
+548 
-553 VISNILTYNRN
+553 
-564 KMIILTSHKPS
+564 
-575 VFNLSDSIYS
+575 
-585 VSENGI
+585 
-591 VLLDSKDTHYE
+591 

>member
-1 MYKGYTCG
+1 M
-9 KDCRKRVRNIELKS
+9 KS
-23 IEKIKKYLNHH
+23 IEKIKKYLNHN

-59 FSLIGLISTGLGLF
+59 FSLIGLLSTGLGLF

-101 GTAITKIFITAL
+101 GTAVAKIFITAL
-113 TNRVSL
+113 TNRISL
-119 RIRLNVGIQIKN
+119 KIRLNVGIKIKN
-131 DVYNKLMNTEWTAIS
+131 DVYDKLMNTEWTAIS

-182 IGAFFIILHYDPLM
+182 IGAFFIILHYDPIM

-202 GAPITVLTARFR
+202 GAPVTVLTARFR

-252 DLFSQRFRE
+252 ELFSQRFRE
-261 FQQKGY
+261 FQQKGF
-267 GVAMEQNRYQNQMMI
+267 GVAMEQNRYQNQMLI
-282 VMSLMGQ
+282 IMSLTGQ

-302 LWKGDITYGT
+302 LWKGDITFGT

-335 SFIKAGISAGRVLDV
+335 SFIKAGISAGRVLEV
-350 LELPTEKTE
+350 LELPAEKTE
-359 LTEHEKEFINNSK
+359 LTEHEKQFIEK
-372 NKELTLVCKD
+372 NKDKKLTLVCKD
-382 ITCAYNDDAIVYKDS
+382 VTCAYNDEAVVYRKS
-397 SLTAQSGKITA
+397 SFTARSGKITA

-414 KGKTSTLRLLLGL
+414 KGKTSTLRILLGL
-427 MKPKSGS
+427 IKPADGS
-434 ITVMNEDGDE
+434 VVIKDEDGEE
-444 IELSAATRKLFSYV
+444 INLSSATRKLFSYV

-469 ADNLRLVKQDATDD
+469 AENLRLVKQDATDE
-483 ELIKVLKDACAWEF
+483 ELEKVLKDACAWEF
-497 VSKLPETINTKIT
+497 VSKLSNTINTKIT

-515 FSDGQNQRL
+515 FSDGQNQRI

-535 ILLLDEATSALDV
+535 ILLLDEATSALDLK
-548 ETEKE
+548 TEEE
-553 VISNILTYNRN
+553 VVANIFKNNHN

-591 VLLDSKDTHYE
+591 ELLDRKKIHDE

>member
-1 MYKGYTCG
+1 M
-9 KDCRKRVRNIELKS
+9 RS
-23 IEKIKKYLNHH
+23 IEKIKKYLNHN

-59 FSLIGLISTGLGLF
+59 FSLIGLLSTGLGLF

-101 GTAITKIFITAL
+101 GTAVAKIFITAL

-119 RIRLNVGIQIKN
+119 KIRLNVGIQIKN
-131 DVYNKLMNTEWTAIS
+131 DVYDKLMNTEWTAIS

-182 IGAFFIILHYDPLM
+182 IGAFFIILHYDPIM

-202 GAPITVLTARFR
+202 GAPVTVLTARFR
-214 FGKATE
+214 FDKATE

-252 DLFSQRFRE
+252 PLFSQRFRE

-267 GVAMEQNRYQNQMMI
+267 GVAMEQNRYQNQMLI
-282 VMSLMGQ
+282 IMSLMGQ

-325 SFSSVVSLVP
+325 SFGSVVSLVP

-359 LTEHEKEFINNSK
+359 LTEQEKQFIKNSK
-372 NKELTLVCKD
+372 SKKLTLMCND
-382 ITCAYNDDAIVYKDS
+382 ITCAYNDEAVVYKNS

-427 MKPKSGS
+427 MKQKSGN
-434 ITVMNEDGDE
+434 ITVRNEDGEE
-444 IELSAATRKLFSYV
+444 IEISAATRTLFSYV
-458 PQNNTVFSGTI
+458 PQNNTIFSGTI
-469 ADNLRLVKQDATDD
+469 ADNLRMVKQDATDD
-483 ELIKVLKDACAWEF
+483 ELKKALEDACAWEF
-497 VSKLPETINTKIT
+497 VSKLPDTINTKIT

-548 ETEKE
+548 ETEKK
-553 VISNILTYNRN
+553 VISNILDHNRN

-575 VFNLSDSIYS
+575 VFKLSDEIYS

-591 VLLDSKDTHYE
+591 ELLDRKELHYE

>member
-1 MYKGYTCG
+1 M
-9 KDCRKRVRNIELKS
+9 KS
-23 IEKIKKYLNHH
+23 IEKIKKYLNHN

-53 KGQVIA
+53 KGQVIV
-59 FSLIGLISTGLGLF
+59 FSLIGLLSTGLGLF

-101 GTAITKIFITAL
+101 GTAVAKIFITAL
-113 TNRVSL
+113 TNRISL
-119 RIRLNVGIQIKN
+119 KIRLNVGIKIKN
-131 DVYNKLMNTEWTAIS
+131 DVYDKLMNTEWTAIS

-182 IGAFFIILHYDPLM
+182 IGAFFIILHYDPIM

-202 GAPITVLTARFR
+202 GAPVTVLTARFR

-252 DLFSQRFRE
+252 ELFSQRFRE
-261 FQQKGY
+261 FQQKGF
-267 GVAMEQNRYQNQMMI
+267 GVAMEQNRYQNQMLI
-282 VMSLMGQ
+282 IMSLTGQ

-302 LWKGDITYGT
+302 LWKGDITFGT

-335 SFIKAGISAGRVLDV
+335 SFIKAGISAGRVLEV
-350 LELPTEKTE
+350 LELPAEKTE
-359 LTEHEKEFINNSK
+359 LTEHEKQFIEK
-372 NKELTLVCKD
+372 NKDKKLTLVCKD
-382 ITCAYNDDAIVYKDS
+382 VTCAYNDEAVVYRKS
-397 SLTAQSGKITA
+397 SFTARSGKITA

-414 KGKTSTLRLLLGL
+414 KGKTSTLRILLGL
-427 MKPKSGS
+427 IKPADGS
-434 ITVMNEDGDE
+434 VVIKDEDGEE
-444 IELSAATRKLFSYV
+444 INLSSATRKLFSYV

-469 ADNLRLVKQDATDD
+469 AENLRLVKQDATDE
-483 ELIKVLKDACAWEF
+483 ELEKVLKDACAWEF
-497 VSKLPETINTKIT
+497 VSKLPNTINTKIT

-515 FSDGQNQRL
+515 FSDGQNQRI

-535 ILLLDEATSALDV
+535 ILLLDEATSALDLK
-548 ETEKE
+548 TEEE
-553 VISNILTYNRN
+553 VVANIFKNNHN

-591 VLLDSKDTHYE
+591 ELLDRKKIHDE

>member
-1 MYKGYTCG
+1 M
-9 KDCRKRVRNIELKS
+9 KS
-23 IEKIKKYLNHH
+23 IEKIKKYLNHN

-59 FSLIGLISTGLGLF
+59 FSLIGLLSTGLGLF

-101 GTAITKIFITAL
+101 GTAVAKIFITAL
-113 TNRVSL
+113 TNRISL
-119 RIRLNVGIQIKN
+119 KIRLNVGIKIKN
-131 DVYNKLMNTEWTAIS
+131 DVYDKLMNTEWTAIS

-182 IGAFFIILHYDPLM
+182 IGAFFIILHYDPIM

-202 GAPITVLTARFR
+202 GAPVTVLTARFR

-252 DLFSQRFRE
+252 ELFSQRFRE
-261 FQQKGY
+261 FQQKGF
-267 GVAMEQNRYQNQMMI
+267 GVAMEQNRYQNQMLI
-282 VMSLMGQ
+282 IMSLTGQ

-302 LWKGDITYGT
+302 LWKGDITFGT

-335 SFIKAGISAGRVLDV
+335 SFIKAGISAGRVLEV
-350 LELPTEKTE
+350 LELPAEKTE
-359 LTEHEKEFINNSK
+359 LTEHEKQFIEK
-372 NKELTLVCKD
+372 NKDKKLTLVCKD
-382 ITCAYNDDAIVYKDS
+382 VTCAYNDEAVVYRKS
-397 SLTAQSGKITA
+397 SFTARSGKITA

-414 KGKTSTLRLLLGL
+414 KGKTSTLRILLGL
-427 MKPKSGS
+427 IKPADGS
-434 ITVMNEDGDE
+434 VVIKDEDGEE
-444 IELSAATRKLFSYV
+444 INLSSATRKLFSYV

-469 ADNLRLVKQDATDD
+469 AENLRLVKQDATDE
-483 ELIKVLKDACAWEF
+483 ELEKVLKDACAWEF
-497 VSKLPETINTKIT
+497 VSKLPNTINTKIT

-515 FSDGQNQRL
+515 FSDGQNQRI

-535 ILLLDEATSALDV
+535 ILLLDEATSALDLK
-548 ETEKE
+548 TEEE
-553 VISNILTYNRN
+553 VVANIFKNNHN

-591 VLLDSKDTHYE
+591 ELLDREKIHDE